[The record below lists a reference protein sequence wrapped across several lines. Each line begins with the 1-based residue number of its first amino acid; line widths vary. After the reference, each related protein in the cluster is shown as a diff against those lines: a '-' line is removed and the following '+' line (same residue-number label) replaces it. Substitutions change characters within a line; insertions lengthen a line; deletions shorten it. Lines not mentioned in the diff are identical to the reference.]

1 MPDATEP
8 PAQFAIS
15 LLGHE
20 TGELLAAGDQCL
32 AGGAAGDAEA
42 LFHTA
47 AIKRPWDPE
56 TRYKLASA
64 QIAGGKLDEALRTL
78 AEAREHHA
86 RLMLEAHAP
95 DALRVDADFQRLL
108 SLADTFYASHQV
120 ATASSLYQRLIDS
133 HPEIPALRVGLG
145 FSLQHQGRMDEAIGV
160 FEALERRWSNPQH
173 HSLLHYALA
182 FERPSA
188 AAMYQEG
195 LRYAARHAA
204 HLPKDRRRLSRVDGK
219 LRIGYFCQLFNEH
232 QVTKFLV
239 PVLEHHDRDRFSL
252 VCYSGTPASDETGR
266 AIRDSVDL
274 WRDVAG
280 VNDETF
286 ALRVAMDEIDIF
298 VDLWGHTVGNR
309 LTVFAR
315 KPAPIAVSW
324 LNYIE
329 TTGLA
334 EIDYVLHA
342 DGYDLPGAQALY
354 AETIYPIGPVIAPF
368 RPFYETPP
376 AGETPM
382 LTNDFMSFGC
392 FGHPAKLTLAV
403 IRTWSRV
410 LLAVPTAKLI
420 LRSVYFKDPTL
431 QFTLSTKFA
440 AFGVVGERIEFPA
453 FESGAAFLDA
463 YRAIDLI
470 LDPFP
475 YQGLTTSLDAVSS
488 GVPVLTWEGQYMHDR
503 VTAVTL
509 RACGLDDLVA
519 MTEDAYVE
527 TAVALANDPTR
538 LNRLRA
544 RVRPGFEASP
554 YRDEAGFTR
563 RLEAAFE
570 AMAVAHAAP
579 KAIAAP
585 ASG

>member
-1 MPDATEP
+1 VPDAKTP
-8 PAQFAIS
+8 PAPFAVS

-32 AGGAAGDAEA
+32 AGGAAEDAEA

-56 TRYKLASA
+56 VRYRLASA

-95 DALRVDADFQRLL
+95 DALRVDADPQWLMR
-108 SLADTFYASHQV
+108 LADTFYTSNQV

-133 HPEIPALRVGLG
+133 HPDMPELRIGLG
-145 FSLQHQGRMDEAIGV
+145 LSLQHQGRMDEAIGV
-160 FEALERRWSNPQH
+160 FEALERRWSNPQY
-173 HSLLHYALA
+173 HSLLHYGLA
-182 FERPSA
+182 FERPSPD
-188 AAMYQEG
+188 AMYREG

-219 LRIGYFCQLFNEH
+219 LRIGYFSQVFNEH
-232 QVTKFLV
+232 QVTKFLA

-252 VCYSGTPASDETGR
+252 VCYSGTPASDETGL

-280 VNDETF
+280 VDDETF
-286 ALRVAMDEIDIF
+286 ALRVAMDEVDIF

-315 KPAPIAVSW
+315 RPAPIAVSW

-334 EIDYVLHA
+334 ELDYVLHA
-342 DGYDLPGAQALY
+342 DGYDLPGAQDLY

-368 RPFYETPP
+368 RPFHQTPP

-382 LTNDFMSFGC
+382 LANGFMSFGC
-392 FGHPAKLTLAV
+392 FGHPAKLTLEV
-403 IRTWSRV
+403 IRTWSRI
-410 LLAVPTAKLI
+410 LAGAPTAKLI

-431 QFTLSTKFA
+431 QFTVRAKFA
-440 AFGVVGERIEFPA
+440 AFGVAGERIEFPD
-453 FESGAAFLDA
+453 FETGAAFLGA
-463 YRAIDLI
+463 YRGVDLI

-475 YQGLTTSLDAVSS
+475 YQGLTTALDAVSA
-488 GVPVLTWEGQYMHDR
+488 GIPVLTWEGRHMHDR

-509 RACGLDDLVA
+509 RACGLDALV
-519 MTEDAYVE
+519 TTTQDAYVE
-527 TAVALANDPTR
+527 TAVALANDPVR
-538 LNRLRA
+538 LNALRA
-544 RVRPGFEASP
+544 EVRPGFEASP

-570 AMAVAHAAP
+570 AMAMAHAAP
-579 KAIAAP
+579 KALAAA